1 LVVGCGQQRFESF
14 LLSLSLLL
22 LFCSSA
28 DLFSFCEENCEAGL
42 LFQTRGVKGLTEK
55 HRYIQTD
62 RQTDRDGEEGVA
74 CRVQL
79 PGHPM

>member
-14 LLSLSLLL
+14 LLLLLLL

-28 DLFSFCEENCEAGL
+28 DFFSFCEENCEAGL
-42 LFQTRGVKGLTEK
+42 LFQRRGVKSVREK
-55 HRYIQTD
+55 HRDI
-62 RQTDRDGEEGVA
+62 QTDRDGEEGVA
-74 CRVQL
+74 GRVQL